1 MNGTTYTGIYIQ
13 YGRAKLEN
21 KQLIFFQNDLEIT

>member
-21 KQLIFFQNDLEIT
+21 KQLIFFRMT